1 MTFVESTIGNL
12 PKVARAKFLE
22 NDELFSFISICK
34 FGSFKNPFA
43 MITSRSELYFRFR
56 RCILLVQKKKV
67 ISMNWFL
74 WQQHK
79 QLKIIE
85 MSEAQPDTYDDE
97 YMHQFQ
103 HDLTHKIY

>member
-1 MTFVESTIGNL
+1 MMNS
-12 PKVARAKFLE
+12 FL
-22 NDELFSFISICK
+22 LLAYASL
-34 FGSFKNPFA
+34 A
-43 MITSRSELYFRFR
+43 ASRTLLQWLLAYQNFTLDSEDVFYWYKR
-56 RCILLVQKKKV
+56 KKV

-85 MSEAQPDTYDDE
+85 MSEAQPDTYDEE

-103 HDLTHKIY
+103 HELTHKIY

>member
-1 MTFVESTIGNL
+1 
-12 PKVARAKFLE
+12 
-22 NDELFSFISICK
+22 
-34 FGSFKNPFA
+34 
-43 MITSRSELYFRFR
+43 
-56 RCILLVQKKKV
+56 
-67 ISMNWFL
+67 MNWFL